1 MALNIAEM
9 RPGMGYLTCCF
20 GNPIY
25 RKDTNEIIFPKTFIT
40 LDLWEL

>member
-25 RKDTNEIIFPKTFIT
+25 RKDKENNISQIISNSPFVGV
-40 LDLWEL
+40 